1 VVLFVL
7 KSVWRLVVEHLM
19 DTKEIVKGFDVLEHR
34 DPGFIEIFMVC
45 EFGLF
50 MIQSPKKDLSA
61 TALS

>member
-1 VVLFVL
+1 
-7 KSVWRLVVEHLM
+7 M